1 MGHAVS
7 MELHAYWNA
16 LRAGR
21 AAPER
26 NEIEPAAIRSVLADT
41 FVLEFDAGAGFPFR
55 ISGSRINAL
64 FLRELRGLS
73 FLRLW
78 RDTDRHEIES
88 IIQRVAD
95 RTQPYLLAAEA
106 SPAGMGL
113 LEIEVALLPLRHH
126 GSTRSRILG
135 SVAASAGADWIGLVG
150 AGVATLISVKAVDV
164 AAPKTTLSE
173 PDDADADRHAR
184 SGTVRASSRAGHH
197 APKVFPCNMALIRA
211 P

>member
-1 MGHAVS
+1 MMGHAVS
-7 MELHAYWNA
+7 MELYAYWNA

-113 LEIEVALLPLRHH
+113 LGIEVALLPLRHH

-150 AGVATLISVKAVDV
+150 AGVATLISVKVVDV
-164 AAPKTTLSE
+164 AAPKTTVSE

-184 SGTVRASSRAGHH
+184 RGRSAPLLAQGFMRPKFSR
-197 APKVFPCNMALIRA
+197 VTWR
-211 P
+211 